1 MGLLLFFFYKR
12 IAVCSIDLDQMVS
25 SSLGHAAVE
34 LGNFKMA

>member
-12 IAVCSIDLDQMVS
+12 IAVRSIDLDRMFP